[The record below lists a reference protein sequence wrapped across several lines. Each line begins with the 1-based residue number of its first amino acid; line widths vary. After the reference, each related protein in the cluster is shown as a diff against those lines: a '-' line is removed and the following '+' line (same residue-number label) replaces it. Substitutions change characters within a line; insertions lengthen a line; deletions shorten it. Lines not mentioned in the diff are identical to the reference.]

1 MNQANE
7 MKSTDS
13 VAQDAQLPVQESAQL
28 SRRKFLTRAGVGSLP
43 VIMSLQS
50 GSAWGCVD
58 LKCTPGETSMSN
70 SGSAVASATTA
81 TPNNPAQ
88 YKKPNWSSIKTVQ
101 EILRVDF
108 NDWLLYTYNKT
119 LYTKVSKNNYPVIAK
134 TNCSTWWTTV
144 STKVCYYR
152 SGSSYPEYKD
162 IKRQPAMYA
171 GKVLKNDTTFAS
183 VFGGGKSS
191 SFYTC
196 LFATDTLEQ
205 YLVAAF
211 IGSVWERHPE
221 YKRQFPGRPICY
233 PAPADI
239 IKAYTDA
246 TLRVNGLKDL
256 RSLLRFYTLGN

>member
-13 VAQDAQLPVQESAQL
+13 VAQDAKLPVQESAQL

-58 LKCTPGETSMSN
+58 LKCTPGQTSMSN

-81 TPNNPAQ
+81 KPNKPAQ
-88 YKKPNWSSIKTVQ
+88 YTKPNWSSIKTVQ
-101 EILRVDF
+101 DILRVDF
-108 NDWLLYTYNKT
+108 NDWLLYTYKKT
-119 LYTKVSKNNYPVIAK
+119 LFTKSNNKYTQIPK
-134 TNCSTWWTTV
+134 TNCASWWTTV
-144 STKVCYYR
+144 RSNTCYLK
-152 SGSSYPEYKD
+152 SGSYSYTTYND
-162 IKRQPAMYA
+162 VKRQPAMYL

-183 VFGGGKSS
+183 IFGSGKAS
-191 SFYTC
+191 SFQTC

-221 YKRQFPGRPICY
+221 YKKQFPGRQICY
-233 PAPADI
+233 PAPEMI

-246 TLRVNGLKDL
+246 KLRVDGLKDL
-256 RSLLRFYTLGN
+256 HSLLRFYTLG

>member
-13 VAQDAQLPVQESAQL
+13 VVQDAQLPVQESAQL

-58 LKCTPGETSMSN
+58 LKCTPGKTSMSN

-81 TPNNPAQ
+81 TPGKPAQ
-88 YKKPNWSSIKTVQ
+88 YTKPNWSSIKTVQ
-101 EILRVDF
+101 DILKVDF

-119 LYTKVSKNNYPVIAK
+119 LYTKANNKYTLISKS
-134 TNCSTWWTTV
+134 NCATWWTTV
-144 STKVCYYR
+144 STKTCYYK
-152 SGSSYPEYKD
+152 SGGSYPEYKD
-162 IKRQPAMYA
+162 IKRQPAIYS

-183 VFGGGKSS
+183 IFGGTKTT
-191 SFYTC
+191 SFQTC
-196 LFATDTLEQ
+196 MFATDTLEQ

-221 YKRQFPGRPICY
+221 YKRQFPGRQICY

-239 IKAYTDA
+239 IKAYKDA
-246 TLRVNGLKDL
+246 ALRVDGLKDL